1 MRINS
6 VTSGS
11 PGADLVGLMQTYVG
25 LQDQMSVNA
34 ASAASAAN
42 VANAATGSDALR
54 APAAAILKPAY
65 RAFWAKQSTT
75 RASNGF
81 GRSRIAVARTD
92 HGNEAEQPLW
102 SRMQSEQRMRGPIPG
117 NNPLEVPVRA
127 ERVHVSRTGQDHER
141 AAGKAGMAGSVPST
155 PGTGALASLRQQVLA
170 RSRVEH
176 WMMTWSVAAPKLA
189 AA

>member
-34 ASAASAAN
+34 TNAAN
-42 VANAATGSDALR
+42 AANAATGNDALR

-65 RAFWAKQSTT
+65 RAFWAKPSAA
-75 RASNGF
+75 RASNGS
-81 GRSRIAVARTD
+81 GGSRIAVARAD

-102 SRMQSEQRMRGPIPG
+102 SRMQSEQRLRGPIPG
-117 NNPLEVPVRA
+117 NNPLEVPMRA
-127 ERVHVSRTGQDHER
+127 ERVHVSRIGQDHDR
-141 AAGKAGMAGSVPST
+141 TAAKTRTADSAART

-170 RSRVEH
+170 RRRAEH
-176 WMMTWSVAAPKLA
+176 WMMTWTVAAPGFA